1 MKMIPFKNLGLSEKT
16 LGAVSAKGFEEPTE
30 IQSLVIPVML
40 GKECDLIAQAQTGTG
55 KTAAFALPLIEML
68 TNSTSH
74 VQAVILAPTREL
86 VLQVCEEINSLK
98 GKESRITVAPIYGGQ
113 AISIQLSKL
122 KRGVTVVVGTP
133 GRMIDLIERGALKLE
148 SVRFFV
154 LDEADEMLNMG
165 FIEDIEK
172 ILSETPQNRRTFL
185 FSATMPERI
194 KKLAAGYMKEIEHVK
209 TKTSLL
215 TGLTD
220 QIYYEV
226 AHHDRFEALCR
237 IVDMEENFYGIVFCR
252 MKTEVD
258 ELVRHLSDRGYSA
271 EGLHG
276 DISQAQREQILGK
289 FRKKHS
295 TMLVATDVAARGI
308 DISNLTHV
316 INYGLPQDAESYVH
330 RIGRTGRAGSHGTAI
345 TFITPHEFSRLG
357 FIKRSVNASMRRK
370 EVPEVSQIIE
380 QKRERI
386 TKSIQGVSDLSG
398 SIFDSWANELLSG
411 GKDPQT
417 LLASVLKNSYGRIL
431 DKSSYRQIT
440 PVYRKK
446 ERSTEQRSSGRD
458 MDDRPKKSE
467 GVRLFI
473 ALGKS
478 SKATKKLLSEF
489 IVNEA
494 GIDIKLIEDIQILD
508 RFSFVTVPLAE
519 AEIILSKFKN
529 KGGKD
534 ALIQRASPTPGK
546 KSWGDERR
554 GFRTK
559 EKTKMSRERFSK
571 KKRSAAAEAQSRS

>member
-1 MKMIPFKNLGLSEKT
+1 VTPFKNLGLSEKT
-16 LGAVSAKGFEEPTE
+16 LGALSAKGFEEPTE

-40 GKECDLIAQAQTGTG
+40 GKSCDLIAQAQTGTG

-68 TNSTSH
+68 TGSTAH

-98 GKESRITVAPIYGGQ
+98 GEGSRITVAPIYGGQ

-122 KRGVTVVVGTP
+122 KRGVSIVVGTP

-148 SVRFFV
+148 HVSFFV

-172 ILSETPQNRRTFL
+172 ILNETPQNRRTFL

-194 KKLAAGYMKEIEHVK
+194 KKLASGYMKEIEHVK

-215 TGLTD
+215 TGLTE

-226 AHHDRFEALCR
+226 ASHDRFEALCR

-258 ELVRHLSDRGYSA
+258 ELVRHLIDRGYSA

-289 FRKKHS
+289 FRKKQA

-345 TFITPHEFSRLG
+345 TFVTPQEFRRLG

-386 TKSIQGVSDLSG
+386 TKSFYESGDLSG
-398 SIFDSWANELLSG
+398 SIFASWAQELLSS

-417 LLASVLKNSYGRIL
+417 ILTSVLKNSYGRVL

-446 ERSTEQRSSGRD
+446 ERLPEQRSSGRD
-458 MDDRPKKSE
+458 ERPEKSE
-467 GVRLFI
+467 GARLFI

-478 SKATKKLLSEF
+478 SKATKKLLTEF

-494 GIDIKLIEDIQILD
+494 GIDRELIEDIQILD
-508 RFSFVTVPLAE
+508 RFSFVTVPFAE

-534 ALIQRASPTPGK
+534 ALIQRASPTPDRGGA
-546 KSWGDERR
+546 SRR
-554 GFRTK
+554 GFRSK
-559 EKTKMSRERFSK
+559 EKVKMSRERFSK
-571 KKRSAAAEAQSRS
+571 KKRNVDKEEKSRF

>member
-1 MKMIPFKNLGLSEKT
+1 MEKFKNLGLSEKT

-68 TNSTSH
+68 SPSTAH
-74 VQAVILAPTREL
+74 VQAIILAPTREL

-98 GKESRITVAPIYGGQ
+98 GGENRIAVAPIYGGQ

-122 KRGVTVVVGTP
+122 KRGVSIVVGTP
-133 GRMIDLIERGALKLE
+133 GRVIDLIERGALKLE
-148 SVRFFV
+148 NVRFFV

-194 KKLAAGYMKEIEHVK
+194 KKLAAGYMNEIEHVK

-215 TGLTD
+215 TGLTE

-226 AHHDRFEALCR
+226 APHDRFEALCR

-276 DISQAQREQILGK
+276 DISQAQREQILGR
-289 FRKKHS
+289 FRKKQA

-345 TFITPHEFSRLG
+345 TFITPQEFRKLG

-386 TKSIQGVSDLSG
+386 TKSFHDTSDLSG
-398 SIFDSWANELLSG
+398 SIFDAWASELLSSP
-411 GKDPQT
+411 KTPQT
-417 LLASVLKNSYGRIL
+417 ILASVLKNSYGRVL

-446 ERSTEQRSSGRD
+446 ERPPEQRSSGRD
-458 MDDRPKKSE
+458 RDDQPKKSE

-534 ALIQRASPTPGK
+534 ALIQRASPTPDKRSG
-546 KSWGDERR
+546 GDGRR
-554 GFRTK
+554 SFRTK
-559 EKTKMSRERFSK
+559 EKVKMSRERFSK
-571 KKRSAAAEAQSRS
+571 KKRSAAV

>member
-1 MKMIPFKNLGLSEKT
+1 MEKFKNLGLSDKT
-16 LGAVSAKGFEEPTE
+16 LGAVNAKGFEEPTE

-40 GKECDLIAQAQTGTG
+40 GNECDLIAQAQTGTG
-55 KTAAFALPLIEML
+55 KTAAFALPLIEL
-68 TNSTSH
+68 LDPSITH

-98 GKESRITVAPIYGGQ
+98 GRESRITVAPIYGGQ

-122 KRGVTVVVGTP
+122 KKGVSIAVGTP
-133 GRMIDLIERGALKLE
+133 GRVIDLIERGALKLQN
-148 SVRFFV
+148 VRFFV

-165 FIEDIEK
+165 FIEDIER
-172 ILSETPQNRRTFL
+172 ILSETPQGRRTFL

-194 KKLAAGYMKEIEHVK
+194 KKLAAGYMKQIEHVK

-226 AHHDRFEALCR
+226 AQHDRFEALCR

-258 ELVRHLSDRGYSA
+258 ELVRQLGDRGYSA

-289 FRKKHS
+289 FRKKTA

-308 DISNLTHV
+308 DISNLSHV

-345 TFITPHEFSRLG
+345 TFITSREFSRLG

-386 TKSIQGVSDLSG
+386 TKSFQNVSDLSG
-398 SIFDSWANELLSG
+398 SVFDLWARELLSG

-417 LLASVLKNSYGRIL
+417 LLASVLKNSYGRVL
-431 DKSSYRQIT
+431 DRSSYRQIT

-446 ERSTEQRSSGRD
+446 EKGPAERSFGK
-458 MDDRPKKSE
+458 DDHPKKSE

-473 ALGKS
+473 ALGRS

-534 ALIQRASPTPGK
+534 ALIQRASPTSDNK
-546 KSWGDERR
+546 DKRDWGDGKR

-571 KKRSAAAEAQSRS
+571 KKRSAPKEMQNRV

>member
-1 MKMIPFKNLGLSEKT
+1 MTQFKNLGLSEKT
-16 LGAVSAKGFEEPTE
+16 LGALNAKGFEEPTE
-30 IQSLVIPVML
+30 IQALVIPAML
-40 GKECDLIAQAQTGTG
+40 GKDCDLIAQAQTGTG

-68 TNSTSH
+68 TGSTAR

-98 GKESRITVAPIYGGQ
+98 GEGSRITVAPIYGGQ

-122 KRGVTVVVGTP
+122 KRGVSIVVGTP

-148 SVRFFV
+148 HVSFFV

-172 ILSETPQNRRTFL
+172 ILNETPQNRRTFL

-194 KKLAAGYMKEIEHVK
+194 KKLASGYMKEIEHVK

-215 TGLTD
+215 TGLTE

-226 AHHDRFEALCR
+226 ASHDRFEALCR

-258 ELVRHLSDRGYSA
+258 ELVRHLSDRGYGA

-289 FRKKHS
+289 FRKKHA

-345 TFITPHEFSRLG
+345 TFVTPQEFRRLG

-386 TKSIQGVSDLSG
+386 TKSFYESGDLSG
-398 SIFDSWANELLSG
+398 SIFASWAQELLSS

-417 LLASVLKNSYGRIL
+417 ILTSVLKNSYGRVL

-446 ERSTEQRSSGRD
+446 ERQPEQRSSGRD
-458 MDDRPKKSE
+458 EQPQKRE
-467 GVRLFI
+467 GARLFI

-478 SKATKKLLSEF
+478 SKATKKLLTEF

-494 GIDIKLIEDIQILD
+494 GIDRELIEDIQILD
-508 RFSFVTVPLAE
+508 RFSFVTVPFAE

-529 KGGKD
+529 KGGKE
-534 ALIQRASPTPGK
+534 ALIQRASPTPDRG
-546 KSWGDERR
+546 GAPRR
-554 GFRTK
+554 GFRSK
-559 EKTKMSRERFSK
+559 EKVKMSRERFSK
-571 KKRSAAAEAQSRS
+571 KKRNVDAGQQSHS